1 MSDLVADLRSLL
13 AVAICPQCDG
23 SGTIVDGIG
32 YTEYVSRDMAID
44 AGDRSL
50 EGSVYRHK
58 EPEIYECEW
67 CARRKAAINQPSSS
81 T

>member
-1 MSDLVADLRSLL
+1 MSDLLSDLRALL
-13 AVAICPQCDG
+13 ETAICPQCDG
-23 SGTIVDGIG
+23 GGVIVEGTG

-58 EPEIYECEW
+58 DPEVYQCEW
-67 CARRKAAINQPSSS
+67 CARRTDLLNSSN